1 MRKILL
7 IVFLATGLK
16 ISAQSVDYPLNH
28 DAYHFLAKWQTQNE
42 IALKTSVK
50 PYSRQKS
57 AQFLKPDLDSVLT
70 VSDFNRS
77 YLLKESNPELFLGP
91 QKKPT
96 GKFFTHFYRDKIN
109 FLSHAD
115 ESLKINLNPIWHFN
129 AGGEKSPGGLNYIN
143 SRGLEI
149 WGSIDNKVG
158 FYTLFTEN
166 QARFPNYIRSTADSV
181 GVIPY
186 EGFWKGI
193 DNGGSDFLRAI
204 GYIDFNLTSHIQA
217 QMGFGRHFI
226 GHGNRSLFLSDFS
239 NSYPYLKITGDVW
252 KIKYTNLYAQLIA
265 DVETYAGGN
274 LGNRTYP
281 TKFMASHYLD
291 FQVTPK
297 LSIGLFE
304 SIIFGKPDSLGG
316 SKLKPSYL
324 NPVIFYRAVEQQD
337 GSADNA
343 LLGIDFKWS
352 LWKKVMLYG
361 QFILDEMVVS
371 ELTSGNNW
379 WGNKYGYQAGAHY
392 FDFLTDN
399 LDINIEYNAVR
410 PFTYAHETV
419 YTSYTHYRQPLA
431 HPMGANFR
439 ETIFQA
445 RYQPINRLT
454 FKGIL
459 LLAEYGQD
467 IETGVNVGK
476 NPNISYNLRN
486 GEYNHVIG
494 QGNYTQLKMF
504 QLQGSYQV
512 SHNLFLD
519 GTMIWRKEQTER
531 YFPTSETI
539 IYSIG
544 FRWNT
549 PFRNYLF

>member
-1 MRKILL
+1 VRQILL
-7 IVFLATGLK
+7 IVFLSSVLGM
-16 ISAQSVDYPLNH
+16 SGQSIDYQLNH

-42 IALKTSVK
+42 FALKTAVK
-50 PYSRQKS
+50 PYSRRNSALFIKS
-57 AQFLKPDLDSVLT
+57 DSNNLSSVT
-70 VSDFNRS
+70 NFNHS
-77 YLLKESNPELFLGP
+77 YLLKESNPGLFFGQP
-91 QKKPT
+91 KKFKA
-96 GKFFTHFYRDKIN
+96 KFTKSLYQDRAN
-109 FLSHAD
+109 FLSHTD
-115 ESLKINLNPIWHFN
+115 ESLKIHLNPIWHFN
-129 AGGEKSPGGLNYIN
+129 TGNEKSPGGFNYFN
-143 SRGLEI
+143 SRGIEI

-166 QARFPNYIRSTADSV
+166 QARFPNYIRSTADSI

-193 DNGGSDFLRAI
+193 GNGGSDFLRAI
-204 GYIDFNLTSHIQA
+204 GYIDFNLTNHIQA

-226 GHGNRSLFLSDFS
+226 GYGTRSLFLSDFS

-252 KIKYTNLYAQLIA
+252 KIKYTNIYAQLTA
-265 DVETYAGGN
+265 DVETYTGGN

-281 TKFMASHYLD
+281 TKFMASHHFD

-297 LSIGLFE
+297 FSIGLFE
-304 SIIFGKPDSLGG
+304 SIIFGKADSLGG
-316 SKLKPSYL
+316 SKLKPTYL
-324 NPVIFYRAVEQQD
+324 NPVIFYRTVEQQD

-352 LWKKVMLYG
+352 LWKKVMTYG

-379 WGNKYGYQAGAHY
+379 WGNKYGYQVGVHY
-392 FDFLTDN
+392 FDFITKN
-399 LDINIEYNAVR
+399 LDLNIEYNAVR
-410 PFTYAHETV
+410 PFTYAHESV

-445 RYQPINRLT
+445 RYQPISQLT
-454 FKGIL
+454 IRGIM

-467 IETGVNVGK
+467 IVNGENVGK
-476 NPNISYNLRN
+476 NPNLSYNLRN

-494 QGNYTQLKMF
+494 QGNFTQLKLIQF
-504 QLQGSYQV
+504 QSSYQV
-512 SHNLFLD
+512 FHNIFID
-519 GTMIWRKEQTER
+519 GTIIWRKEQTDL
-531 YFPTSETI
+531 FIPTSETI
-539 IYSIG
+539 IYSLG

-549 PFRNYLF
+549 SLRNYLF